1 MPAIPL
7 ICLTKNTLDSIY
19 DFKEVIRLVTDLS
32 LDLFLHNFLVYDL
45 QR

>member
-32 LDLFLHNFLVYDL
+32 LDLFLHNFFVYDL